1 MADAYRVAPLVHFV
15 SMAKKMGRWRSHWF
29 TRWFG
34 AIVTLFIGGL
44 NAYLIV
50 ISIKDNEFGTT
61 KAV

>member
-1 MADAYRVAPLVHFV
+1 MKNR
-15 SMAKKMGRWRSHWF
+15 MGPWRSHWF

-50 ISIKDNEFGTT
+50 ISIKDNEFGST
-61 KAV
+61 KSV